1 MRALN
6 SIIFLILAGSLQF
19 ISAQTFTVSG
29 YIQDSASSEVLTG
42 ANVYDINSHKGTT
55 SNTYGF
61 YSFTLPKGEY
71 SLRFSFV
78 GYESQ
83 VSNIKL
89 ESNQVLN
96 FHLKSMLTLQEVNIT
111 ASSAENAE
119 TSSRMSN
126 FNIPIQQ
133 IKSMPSFM
141 GEVDILKALQL
152 LPGVQSGN
160 EGTSALYVRGGGP
173 DQNLI
178 LLDDAPIYNAGHLLG
193 FFSVF
198 NADAIKNVELIK
210 GGFPARYGGR
220 LSSVVDIRMKE
231 GNMKHI
237 NCEGSIGLISSKIM
251 VEGPILQDKTSFIV
265 TGRRTYID
273 YLASPLVQGF
283 SGDEYSKTGLYFYD
297 VSAKVN
303 HIFSQRDRIYL
314 SLYNGRDEYYNNQ
327 LPYEY
332 LYDGV
337 IYKEQSQSSLS
348 WGNLTSA
355 LKWNHQYNEKLFGNL
370 ALTYSNYNY
379 TVKDFQES
387 IIQTDTSTQNKVYSI
402 KYLSG
407 IRDIAVKADFDFI
420 PAPDHYIKFGINN
433 AFHNF
438 EPGVS
443 SYKIEDENT
452 SISDSTSGDIGIQAN
467 ETSLY
472 IEDDYMI
479 NDHLKANF
487 GLHYSAFFVQN
498 KLYHSLQPRLSLRYL
513 LNNEWA
519 VKGSFAN
526 MQQNIHLLTNS
537 SIGLPTDLWVPS
549 TAKISPQKSTQVAA
563 GVSRTFSNNYLVSL
577 EGYYKWMNHLIEY
590 KEGASYLSNK
600 INWEDKVTTGKGNSY
615 GMEVLLQKKEGN
627 TKGWVGYTLAWSNR
641 QFAEINS
648 GEPFPY
654 KFDRRHDISV
664 VLMQKL
670 NDKWNLSADWVFG
683 SGNAVTLA
691 TIKFPGLDEWE
702 LQTYEKRNS
711 YRAANYHRLDISFK
725 RTRITKWGISS
736 WDLGMYNIY
745 NRKNPF
751 YYYFGYDSRGSVAL
765 KRVSLF
771 QMIPSISY
779 SFKFSLPKHK

>member
-1 MRALN
+1 MKAAT
-6 SIIFLILAGSLQF
+6 FLVFMLLIASAKV
-19 ISAQTFTVSG
+19 IEAQTYTISG

-42 ANVYDINSHKGTT
+42 ANVYEIKSQKGTT
-55 SNTYGF
+55 ANPYGF
-61 YSFTLPKGEY
+61 YSLTLPKGEY
-71 SLRFSFV
+71 ALRYSFV
-78 GYESQ
+78 GYEPYL
-83 VSNIKL
+83 VNINL
-89 ESNQVLN
+89 TTNQVLN
-96 FHLKSMLTLQEVNIT
+96 IHLKPVLTLKEVNIT
-111 ASSAENAE
+111 SSYSENPDE
-119 TSSRMSN
+119 SSRMSN
-126 FNIPIQQ
+126 INIPIQQ
-133 IKSMPSFM
+133 IKSLPSFM
-141 GEVDILKALQL
+141 GEVDILKSLQL

-160 EGTSALYVRGGGP
+160 EGSSALYVRGGGP

-198 NADAIKNVELIK
+198 NADAIKNVDLIK

-231 GNMKHI
+231 GNMKQI
-237 NCEGSIGLISSKIM
+237 NCEGSVGLISSKIM
-251 VEGPILQDKTSFIV
+251 VEGPIFRDKTSFIV

-273 YLASPLVQGF
+273 YLAQPLVRGV
-283 SGDEYSKTGLYFYD
+283 SGDENTKTGLYFYD
-297 VSAKVN
+297 LNAKVN

-314 SLYNGRDEYYNNQ
+314 SVYNGRDEYYNNQ

-337 IYKEQSQSSLS
+337 IYKEQSQSALS

-355 LKWNHQYNEKLFGNL
+355 LKWNHQYNAKLFGNI
-370 ALTYSNYNY
+370 AATYSNYNY
-379 TVKDFQES
+379 KVEDFQES
-387 IIQTDTSTQNKVYSI
+387 IIQTDTSTQSRIYSI

-407 IRDIAVKADFDFI
+407 IRDIAVKADFDYI
-420 PAPDHYIKFGINN
+420 PSPDHYIKFGINN
-433 AFHNF
+433 TFHQF

-443 SYKIEDENT
+443 SYKIEDINT
-452 SISDSTSGDIGIQAN
+452 SISDSTSGDSRILAN
-467 ETSLY
+467 ETGLY

-479 NDHLKANF
+479 NEHLKANV
-487 GLHYSAFFVQN
+487 GLHYSAFIVEN
-498 KLYHSLQPRLSLRYL
+498 KLYHSLQPRISARYL
-513 LNNEWA
+513 LNNGWA

-549 TAKISPQKSTQVAA
+549 TAKISPQKSTQFAA
-563 GVSRTFSNNYLVSL
+563 GVSRTFRNNYLVSL

-600 INWEDKVTTGKGNSY
+600 SDWEDKVTVGKGNSY

-648 GEPFPY
+648 GETFPY
-654 KFDRRHDISV
+654 KFDRRHDVSV
-664 VLMQKL
+664 VLMQKI
-670 NDKWNLSADWVFG
+670 NEKWNLSAEWVFG

-691 TIKFPGLDEWE
+691 TVKFPGLDEWT

-725 RTRITKWGISS
+725 KTRITKWGISS
-736 WDLGMYNIY
+736 WDLGMYNVY

-751 YYYFGYDSRGSVAL
+751 YYYFGNDSRGRVAL